1 MIEQVLGDSAKDPGI
16 TSRGEIDEI
25 QDESVPSV
33 ETEKEETEPHGS
45 QPVEE
50 TSLLNITPAGT
61 GGIRNLMFLLY
72 LVSFYVRFL
81 FLICSLE
88 KSQE

>member
-1 MIEQVLGDSAKDPGI
+1 MPFLLLSILEVATNLSMIEQVLGDSAEDPDI

-50 TSLLNITPAGT
+50 ASLLITPAG
-61 GGIRNLMFLLY
+61 
-72 LVSFYVRFL
+72 
-81 FLICSLE
+81 LE
-88 KSQE
+88 E